1 MDKSCV
7 QGKGGMNGPVGGD
20 DEPGL
25 SAVDASSKSRFFY
38 PVSALF
44 LSLLLHAG
52 IAAAAFLFHDPAVIV
67 DVPPTAV
74 ILAMPAEDGPSISSP
89 PEMKA
94 PLPPSPEPSPR
105 PEPHSP
111 KAARPLLHAKPSPR
125 PHAERNEP
133 AAQPE
138 SRLVSAPETAG
149 AASAMP
155 AASAVSAPETEP
167 GGPQPSSE
175 PADRTAVYR
184 LGSADTPSPP
194 YPMSARRKA
203 QQGQVVVRLTVLPSG
218 LVDKAELVESSGVAA
233 LDRAALDTLRL
244 WRLQPALRAGTPI
257 ASRIEIPIKF
267 VLE

>member
-1 MDKSCV
+1 MDESCL
-7 QGKGGMNGPVGGD
+7 QKKDGMNGPVGGD
-20 DEPGL
+20 DESGL

-52 IAAAAFLFHDPAVIV
+52 IAAAAFLLHDPAVIS
-67 DVPPTAV
+67 DSPPTV
-74 ILAMPAEDGPSISSP
+74 IVLTMPAEDGPSISPP

-94 PLPPSPEPSPR
+94 PLPPSPEASPP

-125 PHAERNEP
+125 PHTERSEP
-133 AAQPE
+133 PPE

-155 AASAVSAPETEP
+155 AAPAASAPETEL
-167 GGPQPSSE
+167 GGPQPSPE
-175 PADRTAVYR
+175 PADRTATYR

-203 QQGQVVVRLTVLPSG
+203 QQGQVVVRLTVQPSG

-244 WRLQPALRAGTPI
+244 WRLQPALRAGAPI